1 MKHFFI
7 NTLIVLCLLF
17 GVSAKAQFIVADP
30 TNLAQSIVNTAQ
42 EIVQTSSTATNM
54 LNNFKE
60 VEKVYKQGKKYYD
73 ALKKVKGIVK
83 DARKVRET
91 ALMVG
96 DISDIYVT
104 NFRKMT
110 QDPNFTPEEL
120 EAIAFGYSK
129 LLEESSGLL
138 SDLKKIINPSTLSM
152 NDKERMDVIDQVY
165 KEVKDYHNL
174 IRYYTKKN
182 ISVSYLRAK
191 KKNEAKRVLDLYGTE
206 SKYW

>member
-1 MKHFFI
+1 MRHFLTS
-7 NTLIVLCLLF
+7 TLIALCLLSN
-17 GVSAKAQFIVADP
+17 VEMKAQWVVSDP

-42 EIVQTSSTATNM
+42 EIVQTSSTAANT
-54 LNNFKE
+54 LKNFKE

-73 ALKKVKGIVK
+73 ALKQVKGIVK

-96 DISDIYVT
+96 DISEIYVT

-138 SDLKKIINPSTLSM
+138 SDLKKIINPSSLSM
-152 NDKERMDVIDQVY
+152 NDKERMDIIDQVY

-191 KKNEAKRVLDLYGTE
+191 KKNDAKRVLDLYGTE
-206 SKYW
+206 SRYW